1 MDSEL
6 TDKEIAKCVA
16 IIQVLAE
23 KLNSD
28 HPTST
33 VAWDT
38 HLFKTKYQQAMRRLN
53 Q

>member
-6 TDKEIAKCVA
+6 SDKEIAKSVA

-23 KLNSD
+23 KLKDD

-33 VAWDT
+33 VAWDINS
-38 HLFKTKYQQAMRRLN
+38 FKSAYQQAMRRLN